1 MAGISWGD
9 VPGWLGAL
17 GALVVGGAAVVISIA
32 QFRIAEQQTQIAQH
46 QARIAEKQF
55 EHERFRPLIK
65 AYCDEE
71 RRVAVQVV
79 NQGAGSGQVQ
89 DLNLIVHGDLVRMRK
104 FEWEMPED
112 TPPDTA
118 PVPFLIGGLQ
128 TAQLVVIPE
137 PELDLGDVCVR
148 IDYGDG
154 SRSDLIELIALRGR
168 IHGTTAIPGQR

>member
-55 EHERFRPLIK
+55 EHEGFRPLIK